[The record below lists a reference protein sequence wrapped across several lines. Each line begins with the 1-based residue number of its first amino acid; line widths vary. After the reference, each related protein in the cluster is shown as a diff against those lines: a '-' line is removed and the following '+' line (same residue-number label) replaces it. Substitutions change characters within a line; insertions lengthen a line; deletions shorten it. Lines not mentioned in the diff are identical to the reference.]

1 MTVLAIIML
10 KTGERLA
17 VSTINSNMVNNTGST
32 LCFIIAH
39 GTGMVGMV
47 ARLTTDIVFAGCFKY
62 IRRDAVILNNV
73 FRFSIGKRRRKI
85 QLRAFISR
93 ENWS

>member
-1 MTVLAIIML
+1 MI

-17 VSTINSNMVNNTGST
+17 IRVTTTGST
-32 LCFIIAH
+32 LSFIIAH
-39 GTGMVGMV
+39 WTGMVAKV
-47 ARLTTDIVFAGCFKY
+47 ARLTSDIVFAGCCKY
-62 IRRDAVILNNV
+62 VGMDAVILNNV

-85 QLRAFISR
+85 QLRGFISR

>member
-1 MTVLAIIML
+1 MVIIMI

-17 VSTINSNMVNNTGST
+17 VSTINSIRVNNTLS
-32 LCFIIAH
+32 FITAH
-39 GTGMVGMV
+39 GAGMVGTV
-47 ARLTTDIVFAGCFKY
+47 ARLTTNIVFAGCSKY
-62 IRRDAVILNNV
+62 IGRDAVILNNV